1 MNNASEWY
9 DDNVKT
15 SNRIELAGVL
25 IVCWLLVLQVQ
36 FISDIITIDL
46 VTMDS
51 VMLKLGR
58 LVHKIM
64 IQTIA
69 KSPPSTITIEIYDL
83 RS

>member
-1 MNNASEWY
+1 MNNAPKWY